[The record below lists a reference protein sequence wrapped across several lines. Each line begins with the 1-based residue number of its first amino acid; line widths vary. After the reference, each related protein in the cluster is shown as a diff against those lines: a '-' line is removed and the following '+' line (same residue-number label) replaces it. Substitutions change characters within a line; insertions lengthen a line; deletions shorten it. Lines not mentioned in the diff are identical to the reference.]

1 MAKPDHLHFFIDPNR
16 CIGCQACVQ
25 ACTECDTHRGD
36 SMIHLE
42 FVDRAHSV
50 QTVPVVC
57 MHCEQ
62 PTCAEVCP
70 ADAIKRTGD
79 GVVQSARKPRCIACG
94 NCVLACPFG
103 VPEVYEDRQIMMKCD
118 MCYDRSSVGKKPMC
132 ATVCPS
138 QALFFGTR
146 EQIEQLRPMSTPIN
160 RFQFG
165 GQTITTRVFMM
176 VPRAIVSPQPYVDVT
191 AAMEEQD
198 RASARIALT
207 PVGGPAI
214 HSRRWRCR
222 GRWPTESRE
231 PIDPRIDTPGREGL
245 TGTAPASVYRA
256 AARRRADHDR
266 ARRAADGRAAGLAER
281 FPDRLAAGPLRRAA
295 RLHEVHGADQPRV
308 RRRPVLDR
316 RRRTGGGGGAAQPG
330 CVRVASLDEVPV
342 RRGDD
347 VRLSRRARRLRAGAH
362 RARTSWSPTARSAR
376 TSRAPCGRASNEGI
390 LHCPCHEGF
399 FDLRIGPPDRRP
411 AAPPACRACTSRS

>member
-1 MAKPDHLHFFIDPNR
+1 MAKPEHLHFFIDPNR

-25 ACTECDTHRGD
+25 ACAECDTHRGD

-42 FVDRAHSV
+42 FIDRQRST

-118 MCYDRSSVGKKPMC
+118 MCYDRSSIGRKPMC

-146 EQIEQLRPMSTPIN
+146 EQIAQLRPMSMPVN

-165 GQTITTRVFMM
+165 AQTISTQVFMM
-176 VPRAIVSPQPYVDVT
+176 TPRALVGTRKEWVDVT
-191 AAMEEQD
+191 AAMSEEP
-198 RASARIALT
+198 RERTLT
-207 PVGGPAI
+207 LRVVAAPDVMPA
-214 HSRRWRCR
+214 
-222 GRWPTESRE
+222 PTT
-231 PIDPRIDTPGREGL
+231 D
-245 TGTAPASVYRA
+245 A
-256 AARRRADHDR
+256 AADPYAD
-266 ARRAADGRAAGLAER
+266 
-281 FPDRLAAGPLRRAA
+281 
-295 RLHEVHGADQPRV
+295 V
-308 RRRPVLDR
+308 VL
-316 RRRTGGGGGAAQPG
+316 
-330 CVRVASLDEVPV
+330 
-342 RRGDD
+342 
-347 VRLSRRARRLRAGAH
+347 
-362 RARTSWSPTARSAR
+362 
-376 TSRAPCGRASNEGI
+376 
-390 LHCPCHEGF
+390 
-399 FDLRIGPPDRRP
+399 
-411 AAPPACRACTSRS
+411 